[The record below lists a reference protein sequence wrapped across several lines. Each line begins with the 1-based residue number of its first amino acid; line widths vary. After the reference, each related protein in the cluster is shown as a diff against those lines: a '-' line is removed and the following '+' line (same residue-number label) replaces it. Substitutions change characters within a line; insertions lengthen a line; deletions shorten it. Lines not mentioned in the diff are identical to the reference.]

1 MSFFDWLSP
10 KKPDKFELF
19 SSHSEAE
26 LLCRPTFVGSDFN

>member
-19 SSHSEAE
+19 SEAE